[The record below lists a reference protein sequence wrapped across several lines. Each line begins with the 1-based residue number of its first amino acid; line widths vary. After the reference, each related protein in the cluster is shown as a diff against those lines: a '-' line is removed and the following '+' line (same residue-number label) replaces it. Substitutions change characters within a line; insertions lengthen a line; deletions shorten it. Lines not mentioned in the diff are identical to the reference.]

1 MNKHQTIE
9 QFPINKLE
17 SDSTIESLQQ
27 ENAALKADM
36 SKEQIL
42 LELRSAIA
50 DKEWAIACANIIK
63 SAAERTIS
71 PANTPRPPA

>member
-27 ENAALKADM
+27 ENAALKEQLKQVRRETLEEAADWFVRKDSYAWENLTRM
-36 SKEQIL
+36 AGEQH
-42 LELRSAIA
+42 E
-50 DKEWAIACANIIK
+50 
-63 SAAERTIS
+63 
-71 PANTPRPPA
+71 